1 MISWFEQRQVY
12 VPSTWMEACE
22 LDCAFEDVYFTS
34 RDGVRLNG
42 WFMPAP
48 KNSAR
53 ARLVILLMHGNAGN
67 LSHRASYYQAWLE
80 LGLNVFAF
88 DYRGFGRSA
97 GRPSEEG
104 TYLDAQA
111 AHEWL
116 RQKGF
121 APTEILALGKS
132 LGGGV
137 ASELALRE
145 TIGGLILQNTF
156 TSIPDIG
163 SEMFPWL
170 PVRRLHRIK
179 YDTLAKLPR
188 IHVPV
193 LVAHSRIDQTIGFHH
208 GERNFAAANE
218 PKMFWEIAGG
228 HTGTIEVGRARY
240 LEGLKKFLVTYFTS
254 HPMITNP

>member
-1 MISWFEQRQVY
+1 
-12 VPSTWMEACE
+12 ME
-22 LDCAFEDVYFTS
+22 
-34 RDGVRLNG
+34 
-42 WFMPAP
+42 
-48 KNSAR
+48 R
-53 ARLVILLMHGNAGN
+53 AGAAATGRKSIDLAMRVTHAAG
-67 LSHRASYYQAWLE
+67 AS
-80 LGLNVFAF
+80 
-88 DYRGFGRSA
+88 
-97 GRPSEEG
+97 
-104 TYLDAQA
+104 
-111 AHEWL
+111 
-116 RQKGF
+116 
-121 APTEILALGKS
+121 PTEILALGKS

-193 LVAHSRIDQTIGFHH
+193 LVAHSRVDETIGFHH

-228 HTGTIEVGRARY
+228 HTGTIEAGRARY
-240 LEGLKKFLVTYFTS
+240 LEGLKKFLVTYFNPD
-254 HPMITNP
+254 PMITNT